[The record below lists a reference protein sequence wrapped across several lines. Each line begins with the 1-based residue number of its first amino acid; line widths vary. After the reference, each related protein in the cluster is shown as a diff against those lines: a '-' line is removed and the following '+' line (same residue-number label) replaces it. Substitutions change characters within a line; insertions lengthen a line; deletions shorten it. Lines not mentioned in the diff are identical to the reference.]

1 MSEKSLPFEVKEA
14 GKSKSGLK
22 RLSVLVK
29 PEKADAV
36 IAAIRGLHLEAT
48 IYDVKSAGKEK
59 EKVTSGRGMGTVELA
74 YVSRKVIVTIVDANR
89 IDDVSAAVRG
99 AMGGSKG
106 VLIILPVDDLV
117 EI

>member
-1 MSEKSLPFEVKEA
+1 MSEKSLPFEKEA

-36 IAAIRGLHLEAT
+36 ITAIRGLHLEAT

-74 YVSRKVIVTIVDANR
+74 YVLRKVIVTIVDANR

-106 VLIILPVDDLV
+106 VLIVLPVDDMV